1 MKLNEVYHYAVMTAN
16 TQGESNVLEW
26 SLKS

>member
-1 MKLNEVYHYAVMTAN
+1 MELNEVYNYAVMTAN
-16 TQGESNVLEW
+16 TQGESNELEW